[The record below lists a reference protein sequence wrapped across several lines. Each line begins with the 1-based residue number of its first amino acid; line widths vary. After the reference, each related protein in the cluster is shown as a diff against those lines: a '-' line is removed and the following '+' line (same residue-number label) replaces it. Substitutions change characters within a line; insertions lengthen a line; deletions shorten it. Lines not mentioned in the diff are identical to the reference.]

1 MQITKTEFRKYDKG
15 GKIKGFCRVVF
26 DDCFAIETRLIQG
39 KNGVFVSFP
48 NHRNKEGKY
57 SQQAYPLTKE
67 MRNTIIEAVLKAYKE
82 A

>member
-26 DDCFAIETRLIQG
+26 DDCFAIETRLTQG
-39 KNGVFVSFP
+39 KNGVFVVFP
-48 NHRNKEGKY
+48 DHRNKEGKR
-57 SQQAYPLTKE
+57 SEQAYPLTRE
-67 MRNTIIEAVLKAYKE
+67 MRNAIIEAVLKAYKE